1 MARKE
6 YPGIPFN
13 HRFSESFESL
23 LFAWKLDAIRSFE
36 IQHIFEICRTLHA
49 RDGASSNAT
58 DKVTSLST
66 SPALPGS
73 VLAVDG
79 MYEKRY
85 MFSC

>member
-13 HRFSESFESL
+13 QSFESL

-58 DKVTSLST
+58 DKVYLCTG
-66 SPALPGS
+66 PALPGS